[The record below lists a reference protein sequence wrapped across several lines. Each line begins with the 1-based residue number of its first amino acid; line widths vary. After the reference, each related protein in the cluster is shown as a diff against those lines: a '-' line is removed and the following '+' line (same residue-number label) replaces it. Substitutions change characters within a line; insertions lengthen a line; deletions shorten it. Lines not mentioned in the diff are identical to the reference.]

1 MNGLQII
8 YMIGALAVGFI
19 CGMICELLTANETFQ
34 KINKKNERLELEVEY
49 LRKSLQEA
57 HQLEIVENDGEPKNY
72 FTPF

>member
-1 MNGLQII
+1 
-8 YMIGALAVGFI
+8 
-19 CGMICELLTANETFQ
+19 MICELLTANETFQ